1 MRIYTAIVAGASMMQ
16 MASANCKIGNAECE
30 WFGTSTECGGTN
42 SWIGD
47 WDEDGRQLSYWT
59 RRLSIGSLYAKY
71 PALGEDC
78 YNDYGLGCVGGY
90 KRLWCKEETTTEV
103 QCSSS
108 GSDRDLSATE
118 AFAGSLSMSK

>member
-1 MRIYTAIVAGASMMQ
+1 MRIYTAIVAGAAMMQ

-30 WFGTSTECGGTN
+30 WLGTSTECGGTD

-59 RRLSIGSLYAKY
+59 RRMSIESLYAKY

-103 QCSSS
+103 QCSGS
-108 GSDRDLSATE
+108 GSDRNLSATE
-118 AFAGSLSMSK
+118 AFAGSLSMSN

>member
-1 MRIYTAIVAGASMMQ
+1 MRIYTAIVAGAAMMQ

-42 SWIGD
+42 RWIGD
-47 WDEDGRQLSYWT
+47 WDEEGRQLSYWT
-59 RRLSIGSLYAKY
+59 RRMSIGSLYAKY

-90 KRLWCKEETTTEV
+90 KHLWCKEETTTEV

-118 AFAGSLSMSK
+118 AFAGSLSMSN

>member
-16 MASANCKIGNAECE
+16 MALANCKIGNAECE

-47 WDEDGRQLSYWT
+47 WDEEGRQLSYWT
-59 RRLSIGSLYAKY
+59 RRMSIGSLYAKY

-90 KRLWCKEETTTEV
+90 KRLWCKEET
-103 QCSSS
+103 CSSS